1 MKTDTAIPLHSTK
14 LLDRVKEAIRYKH
27 YSASTEQ
34 VYVYWC
40 RSYIRFHQLRHPKDM
55 GAVEVAAFLS
65 YLANEKAVSAST
77 HKQALAALLFLYKH
91 VLRIDLP
98 WLNAIGTPRASHRLP
113 VVLSKEDIG
122 SLFSHFSDVHLL
134 LAKLLYGTGMR
145 LNEALNLRVKDLD
158 FSNQTITVREG
169 KGKKDRSLMLP
180 VALLELLNA
189 QLAFANSIW
198 AKDRAGNVVE
208 VALPSNIARLYPTAG
223 QTWPWY
229 WVFPQ
234 ARCTIDTASGRDVRE
249 HLTDRSFQRAFTT
262 AKVQAGINLAAT
274 PHTLR
279 HSFATHLLQ
288 SGCDIRTVQELLGH
302 ADLST
307 TMIYTHAGNIHGNTR
322 SPLDSLYE

>member
-1 MKTDTAIPLHSTK
+1 MKTVTTAPLHSIK
-14 LLDRVKEAIRYKH
+14 LLDRVKEAIRYRH
-27 YSASTEQ
+27 YSSSTEQ

-55 GAVEVAAFLS
+55 GAAEVQAFLT
-65 YLANEKAVSAST
+65 YLANDKAVSVST

-91 VLRIDLP
+91 VLQMELP
-98 WLNAIGTPRASHRLP
+98 WLTEIGTPRSSHRLP
-113 VVLSKEDIG
+113 VVLSTEEI
-122 SLFSHFSDVHLL
+122 STLFSHLSDVNLL

-158 FSNQTITVREG
+158 FSNQVITVRDG
-169 KGKKDRSLMLP
+169 KGKKDRSLMWP
-180 VALLELLNA
+180 VALLDLLHA

-198 AKDRAGNVVE
+198 AKDRAGRV
-208 VALPSNIARLYPTAG
+208 VALALPPNIFRLYPTAG

-234 ARCTIDTASGRDVRE
+234 ARDTIGKASGRKVRE
-249 HLTDRSFQRAFTT
+249 HLTDRSFQRAFAI
-262 AKVQAGINLAAT
+262 AKVRAGINLAAT

-288 SGCDIRTVQELLGH
+288 AGCDIRTIQELLGH

-307 TMIYTHAGNIHGNTR
+307 TMIYTHVANIRGNVL
-322 SPLDSLYE
+322 SPLDSLYK

>member
-1 MKTDTAIPLHSTK
+1 M
-14 LLDRVKEAIRYKH
+14 
-27 YSASTEQ
+27 
-34 VYVYWC
+34 
-40 RSYIRFHQLRHPKDM
+40 
-55 GAVEVAAFLS
+55 
-65 YLANEKAVSAST
+65 SAST

-113 VVLSKEDIG
+113 VVLSTEDI
-122 SLFSHFSDVHLL
+122 STLFAHLSDVHLL

-158 FSNQTITVREG
+158 FPNQTLTVREG
-169 KGKKDRSLMLP
+169 KGKKDRIVMLP
-180 VALLELLNA
+180 VALLDLLNA

-234 ARCTIDTASGRDVRE
+234 ARYAIDTASGKYVRE
-249 HLTDRSFQRAFTT
+249 HLTVRSFQRAFTT

-307 TMIYTHAGNIHGNTR
+307 TMIYTHVGNIHGNTR
-322 SPLDSLYE
+322 SPLDSL

>member
-113 VVLSKEDIG
+113 VVLSTEDI
-122 SLFSHFSDVHLL
+122 STLIAHLSDVHLL

-180 VALLELLNA
+180 VALLDLLNA

-234 ARCTIDTASGRDVRE
+234 ARYTRDTASGRNVRE

-307 TMIYTHAGNIHGNTR
+307 TMIYTHVGNIHGNTR